1 MNGVALASSTVH
13 AWPAAAADGAAM
25 QRLFQHNLLQHR
37 RLFSAID
44 ELRDAVCEA
53 AALMTDTLRAGGRLM
68 FCGNGGSAA
77 DSQHLAAELLGR
89 YMKERPPLP
98 ALSLTVDTS
107 VLTAVGNDYGYAEV
121 FERQVRGLGRPGDV
135 LVGLST
141 SGNSEN
147 VLRAFAAARGLGVRT
162 IGLTGQGGG
171 GMAGAAD
178 LCIRVPS
185 SRTNEIQEMHIAIG
199 HLLCEMVETALF

>member
-1 MNGVALASSTVH
+1 MNHQTDQQRQDLAS
-13 AWPAAAADGAAM
+13 AAFDGAA
-25 QRLFQHNLLQHR
+25 R
-37 RLFSAID
+37 RFLALKA
-44 ELRDAVCEA
+44 EVPAVA
-53 AALMTDTLRAGGRLM
+53 RAGAMLIDCLRSGSKVM

-89 YMKERPPLP
+89 YLKDRAPLP
-98 ALSLTVDTS
+98 ALALTVDTS

-147 VLRAFAAARGLGVRT
+147 VLRAFAAARELGLRSV
-162 IGLTGQGGG
+162 GLTGQGGG
-171 GMAGAAD
+171 RMADAAD

-199 HLLCEMVETALF
+199 HLLCEMVETAMF

>member
-1 MNGVALASSTVH
+1 MTEQTDQQRADLVS
-13 AWPAAAADGAAM
+13 AAFDGAA
-25 QRLFQHNLLQHR
+25 R
-37 RLFSAID
+37 RFVALKAEAPAVARAGAMLID
-44 ELRDAVCEA
+44 C
-53 AALMTDTLRAGGRLM
+53 LRAGGKVM

-89 YMKERPPLP
+89 YLKDRAPLP
-98 ALSLTVDTS
+98 ALALTVDTS
-107 VLTAVGNDYGYAEV
+107 VLTAVGNDFGYGEV

-147 VLRAFAAARGLGVRT
+147 VLRAIAAARELGVRS

-171 GMAGAAD
+171 RMAGAAD

-185 SRTNEIQEMHIAIG
+185 GRTNEIQEMHIAIG

>member
-1 MNGVALASSTVH
+1 MTEQTDQQRADLAS
-13 AWPAAAADGAAM
+13 AAFDGASRRFLALKAEAPSVARAGAM
-25 QRLFQHNLLQHR
+25 L
-37 RLFSAID
+37 ID
-44 ELRDAVCEA
+44 C
-53 AALMTDTLRAGGRLM
+53 LRAGGKVM

-89 YMKERPPLP
+89 YLKDRAPLP

-107 VLTAVGNDYGYAEV
+107 VLTAVGNDFGYAEV

-147 VLRAFAAARGLGVRT
+147 VLRAFAAAHDLGIRR
-162 IGLTGQGGG
+162 IGLTGRGGG
-171 GMAGAAD
+171 RMAGAAD

-185 SRTNEIQEMHIAIG
+185 DRTNEIQEMHIAIG